1 MSSNN
6 SGKVNSGKMNAG
18 GMNAG
23 RSNSGRMS
31 SITKRLVRT
40 FTRNELGRIIGSTIF
55 IFILAV
61 AVYMF
66 VTEHSA
72 LGFFSIH
79 TDRSF
84 ELVKGSSGSLR
95 EILYRLAAENGKT
108 AEVEIFK
115 MLKNIGLACN
125 IVLVV
130 RVLILFLIRRPLENK
145 KYMKV
150 LSPLNELALKA
161 DELSKLEFGEDKYQ
175 LIEDAISHL
184 DAGEGS
190 TLSLGDRDLLGV
202 EAAINNLLLRVRESN
217 KQQARFVNDAS
228 HELRTPIAVISGYAD
243 MLARWGRDDEKVL
256 DESITAIQK
265 ESTRMKHLV
274 EQLLF
279 LARGDSGRTA
289 LQLEQTDIRDLMRE
303 AYEESV
309 MIDENHV
316 YKFNVQ
322 AGDAAGVG
330 SSATAGAG
338 GTGSS
343 MQASGA
349 NRGGGT
355 GLTVYADPGMLKQA
369 VRILID
375 NAAKYTKEHDEIL
388 LGVGISG
395 GHPYLQVQDC
405 GIGMAEADVPHMFDR
420 FYRADEARSFEGTG
434 LGLSIAKWIV
444 DKHGGH
450 FEIVSRKDL
459 GTRIRI
465 VLKNRQI

>member
-6 SGKVNSGKMNAG
+6 SGKVNSTKTNVG

-23 RSNSGRMS
+23 RSNSGRMN
-31 SITKRLVRT
+31 SITKRLVGT
-40 FTRNELGRIIGSTIF
+40 FTRNELGRIIGSTVF

-61 AVYMF
+61 AIYMF

-84 ELVKGSSGSLR
+84 ELIKSSSGSLR
-95 EILYRLAAENGKT
+95 EILYKLTAENGKT

-115 MLKNIGLACN
+115 MLKNIGLTCN

-265 ESTRMKHLV
+265 ESMRMKHLV

-289 LQLEQTDIRDLMRE
+289 LQLEQTDLRDLMRE

-322 AGDAAGVG
+322 AGDAAGAG
-330 SSATAGAG
+330 SSGVPSSSAP
-338 GTGSS
+338 GSG
-343 MQASGA
+343 MQASGGPA
-349 NRGGGT
+349 SGT

-388 LGVGISG
+388 LAVGISG

-405 GIGMAEADVPHMFDR
+405 GIGMVEADVPHMFDR

-465 VLKNRQI
+465 VL

>member
-6 SGKVNSGKMNAG
+6 SGRMN
-18 GMNAG
+18 
-23 RSNSGRMS
+23 
-31 SITKRLVRT
+31 SITRRLVGS
-40 FTRNELGRIIGSTIF
+40 FTRNELVRIIGSTIF
-55 IFILAV
+55 LCVLAV
-61 AVYMF
+61 ISYM
-66 VTEHSA
+66 VWAEHSQ

-79 TDRSF
+79 TDRVF
-84 ELVKGSSGSLR
+84 ELVKDQSGKVT
-95 EILYRLAAENGKT
+95 EILCKLTATDGKT
-108 AEVEIFK
+108 GEVEILGP
-115 MLKNIGLACN
+115 LKKIGLVCN
-125 IVLVV
+125 GLLVI
-130 RVLILFLIRRPLENK
+130 RLLALFLIRRPAENR
-145 KYMKV
+145 KYIKM

-190 TLSLGDRDLLGV
+190 SLSLGDRDLLGV

-243 MLARWGRDDEKVL
+243 MLARWGKDDEKVL
-256 DESITAIQK
+256 EESITAIQK

-279 LARGDSGRTA
+279 LARGDSGRTT
-289 LQLEQTDIRDLMRE
+289 LQLEETNLTGLMRE

-316 YKFNVQ
+316 YRFNSGSGGEANERLVVQ
-322 AGDAAGVG
+322 
-330 SSATAGAG
+330 
-338 GTGSS
+338 
-343 MQASGA
+343 
-349 NRGGGT
+349 
-355 GLTVYADPGMLKQA
+355 ADPGMLKQA

-375 NAAKYTKEHDEIL
+375 NAAKYTKDHDEII
-388 LGVGISG
+388 LGVGVADG
-395 GHPYLQVQDC
+395 RPYLQVQDC
-405 GIGMAEADVPHMFDR
+405 GIGMAEADVSHMFER
-420 FYRADEARSFEGTG
+420 FYRADEARSVEGTG

-450 FEIVSRKDL
+450 FEILSRQDL

-465 VLKNRQI
+465 VL

>member
-1 MSSNN
+1 M
-6 SGKVNSGKMNAG
+6 V
-18 GMNAG
+18 
-23 RSNSGRMS
+23 
-31 SITKRLVRT
+31 IV
-40 FTRNELGRIIGSTIF
+40 
-55 IFILAV
+55 
-61 AVYMF
+61 
-66 VTEHSA
+66 EHSA

-79 TDRSF
+79 TERSF
-84 ELVKGSSGSLR
+84 EFIKQSGALR
-95 EILYRLAAENGKT
+95 GILYKLTAENGQT
-108 AEVEIFK
+108 GEVEIFETLRK
-115 MLKNIGLACN
+115 IGFICT
-125 IVLVV
+125 IVFVV

-145 KYMKV
+145 KYMRM

-184 DAGEGS
+184 DGGEGS

-256 DESITAIQK
+256 DESIAAIQK

-289 LQLEQTDIRDLMRE
+289 LQLEETNLIELMRE

-309 MIDENHV
+309 MIDENHI

-322 AGDAAGVG
+322 RGLEN
-330 SSATAGAG
+330 GAG
-338 GTGSS
+338 LIV
-343 MQASGA
+343 Q
-349 NRGGGT
+349 
-355 GLTVYADPGMLKQA
+355 ADPGMLKQA

-388 LGVGISG
+388 LGVGVSDG
-395 GHPYLQVQDC
+395 RPYLQVQDC
-405 GIGMAEADVPHMFDR
+405 GIGMAEAEVPHMFER

-465 VLKNRQI
+465 VL